1 MTIRDIRRKK
11 GISLRALAGTTGLT
25 RGYLSKIER
34 AKGMPPV
41 STLQTI
47 AYALGTDLA
56 DLLPVRT
63 TPSGA
68 SKGSRNIE
76 IVRGGKSR
84 MSRKDGDADYAY
96 RPLLASYQN
105 KQMCPV
111 LMSVPKGST
120 KPYTHDSEEF
130 GFVLSG
136 TVTLRYEGE
145 AYELK
150 PDDAFYFDSRVP
162 HSFANDDEKEAVVLV
177 VNFNYRRF

>member
-1 MTIRDIRRKK
+1 MTIRNLRRKK
-11 GISLRALAGTTGLT
+11 GISLRMLAKTTGLT

-34 AKGMPPV
+34 AKRAPPV

-47 AYALGTDLA
+47 AYALEVDLA

-63 TPSGA
+63 PINGETQGT
-68 SKGSRNIE
+68 RNIE
-76 IVRGGKSR
+76 IVRNGKA
-84 MSRKDGDADYAY
+84 KAPLDDGNGNYNY

-111 LMSVPKGST
+111 LMALPKGHT
-120 KPYTHDSEEF
+120 KTYTHDSEEF

-136 TVTLRYEGE
+136 HFALQYEGRV
-145 AYELK
+145 YELGAN
-150 PDDAFYFDSRVP
+150 DAFYFDSRVP
-162 HSFANDDEKEAVVLV
+162 HAFVNDEDKEALILV